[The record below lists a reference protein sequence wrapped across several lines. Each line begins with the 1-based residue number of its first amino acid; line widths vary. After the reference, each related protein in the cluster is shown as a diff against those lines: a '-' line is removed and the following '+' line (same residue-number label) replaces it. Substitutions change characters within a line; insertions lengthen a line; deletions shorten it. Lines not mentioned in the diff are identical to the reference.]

1 MQQRRELDQ
10 VYTNRKLLNGQ
21 LDTPKWW
28 LPTVSILGVVV
39 LIGVVVIAVKKTKK
53 RGKKKK
59 KRQKENKRINI

>member
-39 LIGVVVIAVKKTKK
+39 LIGVIVIATELVTPVAGFLSTKNQ
-53 RGKKKK
+53 G
-59 KRQKENKRINI
+59 